1 MANVNVYLLF
11 DGNCEEAFTFYK
23 SVFNTGFSMLSR
35 FNEVPSTEGQPSVP
49 EQDAEKIL
57 HVSLPIG
64 DSVLMGS
71 DGGSNWSQ
79 YHKQG
84 NNFSVSVNVE
94 KREEVD
100 RLFNALSEN
109 GQIDM
114 PVQDTF
120 WGEYFGMLTDKFGI
134 KWMIGSRQK

>member
-94 KREEVD
+94 KREEEFGHGAGGRVP
-100 RLFNALSEN
+100 AGGSVPG
-109 GQIDM
+109 GQHQSYNF
-114 PVQDTF
+114 V
-120 WGEYFGMLTDKFGI
+120 
-134 KWMIGSRQK
+134 

>member
-1 MANVNVYLLF
+1 MAKVNVYLLF

-23 SVFNTGFSMLSR
+23 SVFQTEFLMLSR
-35 FNEVPSTEGQPSVP
+35 FKEIPLQNKQTAAP
-49 EQDAEKIL
+49 EQDAEKIM
-57 HVSLPIG
+57 HVSMPIG
-64 DSVLMGS
+64 ESILMGS
-71 DGGSNWSQ
+71 DGGSNWSK
-79 YHKQG
+79 YHKTG
-84 NNFSVSVNVE
+84 NNFSVSVSVE

-100 RLFNALSEN
+100 RLYSALSDG

-134 KWMIGSRQK
+134 KWMIGSSQK